1 MLAQKAHGLL
11 SEIEQLLWR
20 DFQHLAKLE
29 NHVKG
34 YAHVAKLDGADVA
47 SVNIHQLRKLKLG
60 QLFSLAIIHYIQ
72 AELFVIRFILRL
84 HAPTPLPHILFPF

>member
-34 YAHVAKLDGADVA
+34 YAHVAKLDCADVA
-47 SVNIHQLRKLKLG
+47 SVDIDQFGQFHLRQALPFAVIYHVQAKLLVVFFVF
-60 QLFSLAIIHYIQ
+60 LFHAFHLSL
-72 AELFVIRFILRL
+72 F
-84 HAPTPLPHILFPF
+84 